1 MEYRL
6 EELFTLQMG
15 KTPSRS
21 NAEYWDSPD
30 QKWISISDLSK
41 CDKYICETKEYI
53 SDKAIEES
61 GISLIP
67 ENTVIMS
74 FKLSIG
80 KVAIT
85 SEPMYSNEAIMSFRD
100 KHVAE
105 LLPDYV
111 YYLLLGQDWERG
123 TNKAVMGKTLNK
135 ATLSKIKVNIHSLD
149 VQKLIVSTLD
159 TLQSI
164 ITHRRTQLEKLDLL
178 VKARFVEMFGEVGT
192 DKFGWGLQKIGDICE
207 INPKK
212 AKESKLHSELK
223 ISFVPMPAVSE
234 YVNIDAT
241 EIKTYEEV
249 KSGFTYFAENDVLFA
264 KITPCMENGKGCIAR
279 GLCNGIGF
287 GSTEFHV
294 IRPTAKTNPYWIY
307 NVTVFKQFR
316 KDAAANMTG
325 SAGQRR
331 VPAKFLENYKVAL
344 PPIELQTQFADFVKQ
359 VDKSKATIQKALD
372 EAQLLFDSL
381 MQEYFG

>member
-1 MEYRL
+1 MTKLTDVCDIQYGYA
-6 EELFTLQMG
+6 FD
-15 KTPSRS
+15 SRCF
-21 NAEYWDSPD
+21 
-30 QKWISISDLSK
+30 SD
-41 CDKYICETKEYI
+41 DETYLPLIRIRDVKRGYSETFYNGDYPEEYI
-53 SDKAIEES
+53 VHTGDLLVGMDGEFNIARWKSRDALLNQRVCKIVEKKGVNGEYIRFFLSRALKEIENRTAFVTVKHLSAKELNRIELNLPSIEKQKKIAES
-61 GISLIP
+61 LCKM
-67 ENTVIMS
+67 EN
-74 FKLSIG
+74 
-80 KVAIT
+80 
-85 SEPMYSNEAIMSFRD
+85 
-100 KHVAE
+100 
-105 LLPDYV
+105 
-111 YYLLLGQDWERG
+111 
-123 TNKAVMGKTLNK
+123 
-135 ATLSKIKVNIHSLD
+135 
-149 VQKLIVSTLD
+149 
-159 TLQSI
+159 I

-212 AKESKLHSELK
+212 AKESKLHSERK

-234 YVNIDAT
+234 YGNIDAT

-359 VDKSKATIQKALD
+359 VDKSKATVQKALD

>member
-1 MEYRL
+1 MKSFNEVFEDKTKYGTKIKTSEYCEMGAHLIIDQGQEQVAGYTDIEEGVFEEVPVIIFGDHTRVIKYVDKPFFLGADGVKVLRSKFKNANYKYLYYALKNARIPNTGYNRHFKWLKEVQIEYPDYRRQENVVKILDKVSDLIETRQHEIKRL
-6 EELFTLQMG
+6 E
-15 KTPSRS
+15 
-21 NAEYWDSPD
+21 
-30 QKWISISDLSK
+30 DL
-41 CDKYICETKEYI
+41 I
-53 SDKAIEES
+53 
-61 GISLIP
+61 
-67 ENTVIMS
+67 
-74 FKLSIG
+74 
-80 KVAIT
+80 
-85 SEPMYSNEAIMSFRD
+85 
-100 KHVAE
+100 
-105 LLPDYV
+105 
-111 YYLLLGQDWERG
+111 
-123 TNKAVMGKTLNK
+123 
-135 ATLSKIKVNIHSLD
+135 
-149 VQKLIVSTLD
+149 
-159 TLQSI
+159 
-164 ITHRRTQLEKLDLL
+164 
-178 VKARFVEMFGEVGT
+178 KARFVEMFGEVGT

-234 YVNIDAT
+234 YGNIDAT

-359 VDKSKATIQKALD
+359 VDKSKATVQKALD

-381 MQEYFG
+381 MQAYFG